1 MADYVEILDTQ
12 IEPDAPLTAVLA
24 GQWRDNV
31 LAIAEGASGAPRV
44 QRAAIQNSAI
54 NRVKIDTA
62 TNSVSGSLSIGGSVN
77 ITMDPYSFFPRTTAS
92 NANVLMAAGLG
103 GSGSDQARFRL
114 FNFDTD
120 NTHTYSAAWRYIVS

>member
-24 GQWRDNV
+24 GQWRDNCI
-31 LAIAEGASGAPRV
+31 AIAEGAAGAPRV

-62 TNSVSGSLSIGGSVN
+62 TNSVSGSLNPFQAVN
-77 ITMDPYSFFPRTTAS
+77 ISMNPYSFFPRTTAS
-92 NANVLMAAGLG
+92 NTDVTMAAGSG
-103 GSGSDQARFRL
+103 GSGSDQARFILVNRSA
-114 FNFDTD
+114 D
-120 NTHTYSAAWRYIVS
+120 NTYTYSVAWRYIVS